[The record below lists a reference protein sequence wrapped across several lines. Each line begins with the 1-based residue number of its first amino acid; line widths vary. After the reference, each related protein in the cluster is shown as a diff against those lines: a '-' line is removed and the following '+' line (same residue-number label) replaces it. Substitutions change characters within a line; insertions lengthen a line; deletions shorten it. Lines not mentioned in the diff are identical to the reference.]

1 MGGNGNILIK
11 NGIVVFEKET
21 TKTDILVQ
29 NGIVK
34 SFGKIKDDDIEIID
48 ADGCYV
54 FPGFIDM
61 HTHLDDTIGKYYL
74 ADTYDSASEV
84 ALENGITTLFNFITQ
99 KNGNTLIKELELAL
113 EKYESRKKTAANEG
127 KKFSSIAFHL
137 TPTSFSDED
146 WKDIE
151 YLISIG
157 FRTFKF
163 YTTYKNAGIYSSY
176 EDLSEIIPILKDL
189 DATILVHCE
198 DNDTIESVDITKLDL
213 TKSISHALL
222 RPAEAEIIAIRKI
235 LSIAEKTQ
243 AKIHIVHVSTAEG
256 AGLINEYRKKYGN
269 VTCET
274 CPQYLFLNEDK
285 LAAPGGNRF
294 ICSPPLRP
302 EDNVSKLRGL
312 ALSGHFD
319 VFATDHCAFR
329 KKDKDNFFA
338 DIRDVPNGLPGIGA
352 LSGLIFELYGGL
364 NEQTAVEISGR
375 LSTNPAV
382 ITGLYPMKG
391 VIREGSD
398 ADLTVLGFD
407 GEEKN
412 IVSTKSFCY
421 ETYFGK
427 KSKLDVRYTLIK
439 GNVVFEKSK

>member
-1 MGGNGNILIK
+1 MSGNGNILIK
-11 NGIVVFEKET
+11 NGIVVFENET
-21 TKTDILVQ
+21 AKTDILVQ
-29 NGIVK
+29 NGIIK
-34 SFGKIKDDDIEIID
+34 SFGNIKENDFEIID
-48 ADGCYV
+48 AEGCYV

-61 HTHLDDTIGKYYL
+61 HTHLDDTIGKYCL

-113 EKYESRKKTAANEG
+113 EKYEYRKKTAGNEG
-127 KKFSSIAFHL
+127 KELCSIAFHL
-137 TPTSFSDED
+137 TPVTFTENDRED
-146 WKDIE
+146 FA
-151 YLISIG
+151 YLAGIG

-163 YTTYKNAGIYSSY
+163 YTTYRNAGIYTSY
-176 EDLSEIIPILKDL
+176 DDLSGIISILKDL
-189 DATILVHCE
+189 DVTILVHCE
-198 DNDTIESVDITKLDL
+198 DNDTIESVDVTKLDL

-222 RPAEAEIIAIRKI
+222 RPVEAEVIAIRKV

-256 AGLINEYRKKYGN
+256 AELINEYRKRFGN

-274 CPQYLFLNEDK
+274 CPQYLYLNEDK
-285 LAAPGGNRF
+285 LNTPGGHRF

-312 ALSGHFD
+312 ALNGNFD
-319 VFATDHCAFR
+319 VYATDHCGFT

-352 LSGLIFELYGGL
+352 LSGLVFELYGEL
-364 NEQTAVEISGR
+364 NARTAVDISKR

-398 ADLTVLGFD
+398 ADLTILNFNG
-407 GEEKN
+407 GEKD

-427 KSKLDVRYTLIK
+427 KTKLDVRYTLIK
-439 GNVVFEKSK
+439 GNVVFEKGK